1 MVKVVQSWVINKIK
15 LRKFYRAQ
23 SNPFLQNGKNMIQQQ
38 IMHKAINQRDNKV
51 RSKITERMGKFHK

>member
-15 LRKFYRAQ
+15 LRKSY
-23 SNPFLQNGKNMIQQQ
+23 NPFLKNEKTMIQQ

-51 RSKITERMGKFHK
+51 KSKITERMGKFHK